1 MHIQIPLRVHSKMR
15 ASLFFVVLLC
25 VVRLFVRS
33 LCAFQ
38 CSTFDLV
45 CDCLL
50 LFVLLLLR
58 AQTLFFPV
66 SPLLFTFFLFG
77 WAIKWLS
84 SLHCCINLLHRCIA
98 LWCWGAQP
106 HTCPNEAIAIFNGSH
121 FVKINQ
127 RIAFIINPGEI
138 KTDLVRV
145 CIIFPVDFLWRPSR
159 MHCTVFFLN
168 FNSKVGSGDC
178 NQTKS
183 YLAIQIELTVHSDHC
198 ID

>member
-15 ASLFFVVLLC
+15 TSLFFVVLLC
-25 VVRLFVRS
+25 VVRSFVVCISMLNIRS
-33 LCAFQ
+33 G
-38 CSTFDLV
+38 V

-84 SLHCCINLLHRCIA
+84 LLHCCINLLHRCIA